1 MEQYVLLNAI
11 ISEQYVPTQ
20 VFWNKKFYINYVMS
34 KFNERLKELRLE
46 EGLTRAE
53 LAQKVTVSVRL
64 VSYWESGQR
73 ECSFDVLIT
82 LAEILHTSIDY
93 LLGRVDC

>member
-1 MEQYVLLNAI
+1 M
-11 ISEQYVPTQ
+11 
-20 VFWNKKFYINYVMS
+20 FYINYVMS